1 MLDMGATSFWEDFN
15 LNWMENAG
23 RIDEFVPKG
32 KKDIHRDYGDYCYKG
47 FRHSLCHGWASGPTS
62 WLTEY
67 VLGVQIVEP
76 GAKVVRIVPH
86 LGDLEW
92 AEGTFPTPNGI
103 IKIHHKKQK
112 DGTIYSHIEAPAGTT
127 VLRQ

>member
-1 MLDMGATSFWEDFN
+1 MQVESMNLFQKVKKTSIEIMAIIAT
-15 LNWMENAG
+15 
-23 RIDEFVPKG
+23 
-32 KKDIHRDYGDYCYKG
+32 KDSATVYVMDG
-47 FRHSLCHGWASGPTS
+47 FRTNLLVNRVC
-62 WLTEY
+62 
-67 VLGVQIVEP
+67 LGVQIVEP